1 MNKILAMTLAA
12 STLLAAGCQEP
23 APPAPADSVP
33 LVEAPMVEA
42 PTVTASADTVAVF
55 DIDRIVKEAGLAS
68 LFELKI
74 KMKRDELLQ
83 ELIKY
88 KDALQA
94 ELQKEVKKLGAQ
106 DRAKKFAILRQA
118 AEMQLAKAQ
127 RKADQAL
134 NIHRGAVIME
144 FREQLKPI
152 ARQVARDKG
161 YKMVLLKNDVIV
173 FEFAEEL
180 DLTADILASFK
191 DLHPGMLKDAEDA
204 AAKLAADAA
213 KAAEERKVAEAKA
226 AEERKAAEQKAAKA
240 RAAAKPAQSPEG
252 GTAPVEGAGGAVKD
266 RPEPKPVAPK
276 PVPAPA
282 NGAAQG
288 APAR

>member
-12 STLLAAGCQEP
+12 STLLAAGCQEQ
-23 APPAPADSVP
+23 APPAPADSAP

-42 PTVTASADTVAVF
+42 PTVTASTDTVAVF

-74 KMKRDELLQ
+74 KTKRDELLQ

-88 KDALQA
+88 KEALQA
-94 ELQKEVKKLGAQ
+94 ELQKEVKKLGPQ

-118 AEMQLAKAQ
+118 AEMQLSKAQ
-127 RKADQAL
+127 RKADQVL

-161 YKMVLLKNDVIV
+161 YKMVLLKNDGIV

-213 KAAEERKVAEAKA
+213 KAAEQRAAAEAKA

-240 RAAAKPAQSPEG
+240 RAAAKSAQKPDGEAAPAE
-252 GTAPVEGAGGAVKD
+252 GAVKA
-266 RPEPKPVAPK
+266 RPETSPVAPK
-276 PVPAPA
+276 PLDLRPAPA
-282 NGAAQG
+282 EGQAP
-288 APAR
+288 PAR